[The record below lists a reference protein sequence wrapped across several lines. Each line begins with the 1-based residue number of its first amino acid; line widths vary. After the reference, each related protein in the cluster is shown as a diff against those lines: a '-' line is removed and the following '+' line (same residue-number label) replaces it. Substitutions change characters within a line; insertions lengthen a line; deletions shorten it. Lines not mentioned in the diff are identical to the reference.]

1 MNTVILAAGKGNRL
15 KPLTNKIP
23 KCLVKIQNKSL
34 LAWQLDSLTSAGIS
48 NIHLITG
55 YKKNKIINL
64 NDNRIKKI
72 YFNENY
78 QSTNMV
84 KSLLVASNLFFN
96 NLLIVYSDIIYSKEI
111 ILKLI
116 KSNYENAI
124 LVDLDWLKLW
134 SKRFQNPLDDA
145 ESLRYDREFNLIEIG
160 KKPNSISD
168 IMAQY
173 LGIIKFN
180 AKTLNFIKQLDL
192 DLQITDNLYM
202 TELLTILIKNDI
214 NIKVVPIRRNWL
226 EIDNINDLRIYE
238 QEILKKNI
246 SIYEIFK

>member
-78 QSTNMV
+78 HSTNMV
-84 KSLLVASNLFFN
+84 KSLLVASNLFLD

-116 KSNYENAI
+116 KSNSEM
-124 LVDLDWLKLW
+124 LF
-134 SKRFQNPLDDA
+134 S
-145 ESLRYDREFNLIEIG
+145 
-160 KKPNSISD
+160 
-168 IMAQY
+168 
-173 LGIIKFN
+173 
-180 AKTLNFIKQLDL
+180 
-192 DLQITDNLYM
+192 
-202 TELLTILIKNDI
+202 
-214 NIKVVPIRRNWL
+214 
-226 EIDNINDLRIYE
+226 
-238 QEILKKNI
+238 
-246 SIYEIFK
+246 

>member
-1 MNTVILAAGKGNRL
+1 
-15 KPLTNKIP
+15 
-23 KCLVKIQNKSL
+23 
-34 LAWQLDSLTSAGIS
+34 
-48 NIHLITG
+48 
-55 YKKNKIINL
+55 
-64 NDNRIKKI
+64 
-72 YFNENY
+72 
-78 QSTNMV
+78 MV
-84 KSLLVASNLFFN
+84 KSLLVASNLFLD